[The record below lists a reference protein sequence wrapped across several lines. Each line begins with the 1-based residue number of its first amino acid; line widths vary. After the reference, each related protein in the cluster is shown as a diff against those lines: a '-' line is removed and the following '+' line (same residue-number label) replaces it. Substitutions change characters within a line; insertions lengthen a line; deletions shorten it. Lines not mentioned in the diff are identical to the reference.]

1 MTNEIGAVID
11 YGETWECR
19 ARLDELR
26 AELDETSQWA
36 DVGRAASIRREI
48 DVIQKEIDSAHG
60 ISGRLRKLDDQIER
74 TRKAVTNRI
83 RDSIIRIANQSPA
96 LGRHLRNAV
105 RAGLLCRYSPENNAY
120 WEL

>member
-1 MTNEIGAVID
+1 MQGAAR
-11 YGETWECR
+11 R
-19 ARLDELR
+19 APRR
-26 AELDETSQWA
+26 
-36 DVGRAASIRREI
+36 VGRDVAMGRRRTSPSIRREI

-74 TRKAVTNRI
+74 TRKAVTHRI

-105 RAGLLCRYSPENNAY
+105 RTGLLCRYSPENNSY